1 MCLCFKKYAFLEK
14 SVWLEVY
21 HQSDQPEFLYI
32 KWTLCFSVLS
42 HKPHSEQL
50 LLDRKYHIFQTLQ
63 FLLTD
68 QTAVVVNFRVA
79 HEIIMCLMKDSRCLL
94 KHANC
99 VDGLPLINCFST
111 CSESQLTSKCFYVWK
126 VSYFCLMFP
135 FLIGYLKEICRGWSH
150 KNALKKCGSPN
161 WIYNESWQHGLSSAS
176 GASVLQRSLSRKNS
190 AAMPRHRRW
199 ATDDISAFSVNPLPL
214 SSKLKWKNLFG

>member
-150 KNALKKCGSPN
+150 KKMHWKNVGVQT
-161 WIYNESWQHGLSSAS
+161 ESTMKADSMGLAQPLVPLYCRGLSAEKI
-176 GASVLQRSLSRKNS
+176 LQQCQDTEGELQMIFQLSLWTHFHYHQN
-190 AAMPRHRRW
+190 
-199 ATDDISAFSVNPLPL
+199 
-214 SSKLKWKNLFG
+214 